1 MRDVLK
7 RICDLQPKYSSSNTP
22 EMQER
27 GRLVRSDLADLLKDR
42 LPTLQRAFDAVFD
55 DLAVEASDGI
65 GRKTEAPWVRL
76 FSKAMSPNPR
86 EGFYIVI
93 HFSADGSA
101 VFFTV
106 GCGSTIWSGGD
117 LRAIPDEELKTRT
130 SWAKA
135 VVMQRFNSLTPFTDE
150 IYLGAKARL
159 PKTFEKAT
167 ALAKRINK
175 TDLAST
181 DLDGLLFAA
190 AQRLGEIYLAQL
202 DQRDVSQ
209 GDQDVDEIVAIAKPL
224 RRSRRQGQGLN
235 AAERKAV
242 ELRAM
247 ALAVEFLKGNGYDCK
262 DTSATESFDV
272 SATRAG
278 ITIKVEVKG
287 TTSDLCDSIM
297 MTRNEVDLHR
307 SEKGLTGL
315 LIVSKIKLQR
325 DNGSPTADGGEV
337 EDLLDWDIDAW
348 TADPIAFQ
356 VSRRSRD

>member
-1 MRDVLK
+1 MKGVLEK
-7 RICDLQPKYSSSNTP
+7 ICDLQPKYSSSNTP

-27 GRLVRSDLADLLKDR
+27 GRLVRSDLAQQLKDR
-42 LPTLQRAFDAVFD
+42 LPTLQRAFDAIFD

-76 FSKAMSPNPR
+76 YSKAMSPNPR
-86 EGFYIVI
+86 EGYYFVI
-93 HFSADGSA
+93 HFSADGSSI
-101 VFFTV
+101 FFTV

-117 LRAIPDEELKTRT
+117 LRAIPDEELGIRT

-135 VVMQRFNSLTPFTDE
+135 VVSQRFKSLSPFTDE
-150 IYLGAKARL
+150 IDLGAKAAL

-167 ALAKRINK
+167 AFAKRIK
-175 TDLAST
+175 RSDLASA
-181 DLDGLLFAA
+181 DIDGLLFDA

-209 GDQDVDEIVAIAKPL
+209 GDQDYEQIVAIAKPL

-235 AAERKAV
+235 GVERKAV
-242 ELRAM
+242 EMQAM
-247 ALAVEFLKGNGYDCK
+247 ALATKHLKEKGYDCK
-262 DTSATESFDV
+262 DTSATEPFDIL
-272 SATRAG
+272 ATKMG
-278 ITIKVEVKG
+278 TSIKVEVKG

-307 SEKGLTGL
+307 NEKGLTGL
-315 LIVSKIKLQR
+315 LIVSKIKLDRSEQAP
-325 DNGSPTADGGEV
+325 SASGGEV
-337 EDLLDWDIDAW
+337 EDLLEWDIDGW

-356 VSRRSRD
+356 VSRNR